1 MFLRMVLNY
10 QEGENNIKN
19 IENYIFSLKNFGY
32 IEIADFLEENL
43 QLLLYK
49 RSLEMLRLLFI
60 NKHTK

>member
-1 MFLRMVLNY
+1 MFVKTILMFLRMVLNY

-49 RSLEMLRLLFI
+49 KKS
-60 NKHTK
+60 

>member
-19 IENYIFSLKNFGY
+19 LENYIFSLKNFGY

-49 RSLEMLRLLFI
+49 KKS
-60 NKHTK
+60 